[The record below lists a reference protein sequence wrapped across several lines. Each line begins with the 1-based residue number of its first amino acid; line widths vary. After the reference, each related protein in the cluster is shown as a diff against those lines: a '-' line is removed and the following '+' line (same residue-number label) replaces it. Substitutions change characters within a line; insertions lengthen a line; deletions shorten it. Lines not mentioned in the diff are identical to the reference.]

1 MGRFDKYMLHQLLLL
16 FGLFSLILVLVFW
29 VNKAVILL
37 DTMMGNG
44 QSITMFLRVSTLGLP
59 TIIADVLPITA
70 FIATVFAINRMSSES
85 ELVVVQAAGFS
96 PWRLARPVLI
106 FGVMVTFMVAALT
119 HVIGPMA
126 ERELTLRK
134 DEMSRD
140 VTSKLLTEGTFI
152 HPTKGLTFYVR
163 EISPAGE
170 LLDIFLSDNRSDK
183 NRVFFLAQRALII
196 KDNEGPVLLMF
207 DGESHNYNLTTT
219 KLAVTTFDSFA
230 YGLGEFFGETQT
242 PARPLKA
249 RTTFDLL
256 LASGVGAG
264 QTAPDTVLTIRKTI
278 HERTARAMLA
288 LVAPLIGFGALIA
301 GGFSRFGLWRQIFLA
316 FTLLVVVKSVDS
328 AGISAARRAL
338 ENWPLLYASILTGLG
353 VTGLLLTYAADPKK
367 WRTMLHRKSEAP
379 Q

>member
-70 FIATVFAINRMSSES
+70 FIATVFAVNRMSSES

-106 FGVMVTFMVAALT
+106 VGILVTLRVAMLT

-126 ERELTLRK
+126 EKELALRK

-183 NRVFFLAQRALII
+183 NRVFFLAQKALII
-196 KDNEGPVLLMF
+196 KDNDGPVLLMF
-207 DGESHNYNLTTT
+207 DGESHNYSLAST

-256 LASGVGAG
+256 QASGVGAG
-264 QTAPDTVLTIRKTI
+264 QTTPDTALTIRKTI

-288 LVAPLIGFGALIA
+288 LIAPLIGFGALIA

-367 WRTMLHRKSEAP
+367 WRTMLHRKSEAS

>member
-1 MGRFDKYMLHQLLLL
+1 
-16 FGLFSLILVLVFW
+16 
-29 VNKAVILL
+29 
-37 DTMMGNG
+37 
-44 QSITMFLRVSTLGLP
+44 
-59 TIIADVLPITA
+59 
-70 FIATVFAINRMSSES
+70 
-85 ELVVVQAAGFS
+85 
-96 PWRLARPVLI
+96 
-106 FGVMVTFMVAALT
+106 
-119 HVIGPMA
+119 
-126 ERELTLRK
+126 
-134 DEMSRD
+134 
-140 VTSKLLTEGTFI
+140 
-152 HPTKGLTFYVR
+152 
-163 EISPAGE
+163 
-170 LLDIFLSDNRSDK
+170 
-183 NRVFFLAQRALII
+183 
-196 KDNEGPVLLMF
+196 
-207 DGESHNYNLTTT
+207 NLTTT

-256 LASGVGAG
+256 QASGVGAG